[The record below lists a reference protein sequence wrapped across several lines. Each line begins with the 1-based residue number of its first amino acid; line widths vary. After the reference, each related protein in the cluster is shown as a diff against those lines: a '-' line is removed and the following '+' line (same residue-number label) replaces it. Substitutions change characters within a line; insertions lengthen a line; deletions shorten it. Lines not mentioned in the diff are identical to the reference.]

1 MADLTN
7 LYRQVIMDHYKN
19 PLNKGLTHKEGYEFL
34 HLNNPSCGDDMNV
47 EVCVKDGV
55 VTDIR
60 HDGKGCSICCS
71 SASVMS
77 ETLKGKSV
85 HEALRLIEDFY
96 LMIEGKEIT
105 EEEADDLGEA
115 IAYTGVSQFPAR
127 IKCATLSWKAAERII
142 RGNSNEGK

>member
-1 MADLTN
+1 MADLTQ

-19 PLNKGLTHKEGYEFL
+19 PHNKGLTHDSSYTFL

-47 EVCVKDGV
+47 EVKV
-55 VTDIR
+55 VDDKVVDIK

-77 ETLKGKSV
+77 ETLVGKSV
-85 HEALRLIEDFY
+85 SEALELCTSFY
-96 LMIEGKEIT
+96 LMIEGKEISD
-105 EEEADDLGEA
+105 EEAESLGEA

-127 IKCATLSWKAAERII
+127 VKCATLSWKACERIL
-142 RGNSNEGK
+142 RGSEDAK